1 MEPAGSVGINEGR
14 VRCDPAILTFSMSQW
29 IKILAE
35 KDDVIVRISPEQ
47 ARLIREVIET
57 KRAEVMEKIQQE
69 GPLVLWTELR
79 DAIDQSICQI
89 DEQLT

>member
-1 MEPAGSVGINEGR
+1 
-14 VRCDPAILTFSMSQW
+14 MSQW

-35 KDDVIVRISPEQ
+35 KDDVIVRIAPEQ

-57 KRAEVMEKIQQE
+57 KRAEVIDRIRIE
-69 GPLVLWTELR
+69 GPLTIWLDLR

>member
-1 MEPAGSVGINEGR
+1 
-14 VRCDPAILTFSMSQW
+14 MSQW
-29 IKILAE
+29 IKILAD
-35 KDDVIVRISPEQ
+35 KDDVIVRIAPEQ